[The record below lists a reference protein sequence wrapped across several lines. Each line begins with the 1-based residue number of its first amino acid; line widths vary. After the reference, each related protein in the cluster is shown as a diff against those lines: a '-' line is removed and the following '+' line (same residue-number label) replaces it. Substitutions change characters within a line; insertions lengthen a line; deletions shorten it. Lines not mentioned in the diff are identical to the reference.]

1 MQCNIMNRQKLQ
13 EVAQD
18 PENPEYRDLLVR
30 VSGYTAYFKDLNPQM
45 QQEIINRAEYDLGT
59 MQEINYPYYERK
71 EEPEP
76 EPGLV
81 ARVVTG
87 VGNIVRNAGNWFGE
101 LIHETPAPI
110 RNFLKMLDEKA
121 TGDFLQALLDVMK
134 LRLED
139 PLNLDPEYHKNIEN
153 FQATY
158 RFQDQKSHIETVVT
172 FADGEM
178 RINPGNPPPADLT
191 VTFENSDCLRN
202 FLLPSPT
209 PKRDFLKKD
218 IMKSLL
224 NHEITVAGNLNL
236 LYKFGYM
243 ANHLILHPL
252 P

>member
-1 MQCNIMNRQKLQ
+1 MGGAL
-13 EVAQD
+13 EPATA
-18 PENPEYRDLLVR
+18 RDFAIALLIGALIVLI
-30 VSGYTAYFKDLNPQM
+30 YTVLGGF
-45 QQEIINRAEYDLGT
+45 RAVCWT
-59 MQEINYPYYERK
+59 
-71 EEPEP
+71 
-76 EPGLV
+76 
-81 ARVVTG
+81 
-87 VGNIVRNAGNWFGE
+87 
-101 LIHETPAPI
+101 
-110 RNFLKMLDEKA
+110 
-121 TGDFLQALLDVMK
+121 DFLQALLDVMK